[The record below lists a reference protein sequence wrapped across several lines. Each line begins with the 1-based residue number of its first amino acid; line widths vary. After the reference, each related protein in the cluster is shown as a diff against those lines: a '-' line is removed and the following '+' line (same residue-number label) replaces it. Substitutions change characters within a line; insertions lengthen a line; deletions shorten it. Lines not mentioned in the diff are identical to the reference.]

1 MTARAVV
8 AVAAVLAL
16 AWLAVME
23 RDTWLLDRGVRT
35 AGRVHDAADAQ
46 RALADFRG
54 ARLLNPDSAPD
65 MGRAV
70 VYRGTG
76 RREDAVALVEQV
88 LRREPDNLTAWG
100 QLYGLSIGVDPAAE
114 RRALAARAR
123 LDPLNAR
130 SAR

>member
-1 MTARAVV
+1 
-8 AVAAVLAL
+8 
-16 AWLAVME
+16 
-23 RDTWLLDRGVRT
+23 
-35 AGRVHDAADAQ
+35 
-46 RALADFRG
+46 
-54 ARLLNPDSAPD
+54 
-65 MGRAV
+65 
-70 VYRGTG
+70 
-76 RREDAVALVEQV
+76 VALVERV